1 MGWLWYNIAYLEIGI
16 NLKLAIMKMTFVKGR
31 KALSVIAGVLGLGLV
46 ANVIGDKM
54 PVNLVLA
61 DQGQVSAVS
70 TEYISVDSAEIT
82 IDEANDIRVAKIKA
96 YLSQR
101 AAPLADYA
109 KDFVAAADTYG
120 IDYNIVAA
128 ISVIES
134 EGGKHTFR
142 PYNAWGWGKSGFSS
156 WEEGIWTVS
165 KGISKYYAKG
175 MTTPRSISY
184 SYCPPTA
191 DSWAAKVQSVMNKIE
206 AL

>member
-1 MGWLWYNIAYLEIGI
+1 MK
-16 NLKLAIMKMTFVKGR
+16 KLLVKGR
-31 KALSVIAGVLGLGLV
+31 KTLSVIAVVLGTGLV
-46 ANVIGDKM
+46 ASIISDKM

-82 IDEANDIRVAKIKA
+82 TNEVADIRVAKIKA
-96 YLSQR
+96 YLDKR

-109 KDFVAAADTYG
+109 NEFVAAADTYQ
-120 IDYNIVAA
+120 IDYNLVAA

-156 WEEGIWTVS
+156 WEDGIWAVS
-165 KGISKYYAKG
+165 KGLSKYYAKG

-184 SYCPPTA
+184 SYCPPSA

>member
-1 MGWLWYNIAYLEIGI
+1 MERLLI
-16 NLKLAIMKMTFVKGR
+16 KGR
-31 KALSVIAGVLGLGLV
+31 KALSVIAGVLGFGLV
-46 ANVIGDKM
+46 ANIISDKM

-61 DQGQVSAVS
+61 DQGQVSAVN

-82 IDEANDIRVAKIKA
+82 INEVADIRVAKIKA

-109 KDFVAAADTYG
+109 KEFVAAADAYG

-156 WEEGIWTVS
+156 WEEGIWAVS

-175 MTTPRSISY
+175 MTTPRTISY
-184 SYCPPTA
+184 SYCPPSA
-191 DSWAAKVQSVMNKIE
+191 DNWSAKVQSVMNKIE
-206 AL
+206 AM

>member
-1 MGWLWYNIAYLEIGI
+1 
-16 NLKLAIMKMTFVKGR
+16 MKTSFIKGR
-31 KALSVIAGVLGLGLV
+31 KTLSVIASVLGIGLV
-46 ANVIGDKM
+46 ANIISDKM

-82 IDEANDIRVAKIKA
+82 TNEVADIRVAKIKA

-109 KDFVAAADTYG
+109 KDFVAAADAYG

-134 EGGKHTFR
+134 EGGKHTFK
-142 PYNAWGWGKSGFSS
+142 PYNAWGWGKIGFSS

-191 DSWAAKVQSVMNKIE
+191 NSWAAKVQGVMNKIE
-206 AL
+206 SM